1 MIDTYGTPL
10 SSPIGSGLSSG
21 FLNSPVSAGNT
32 YSSLSNSPN
41 SLPLEPRQPPDLGS
55 TFQDNNL
62 ISNINTWQNQ
72 GNQVPSTMANV
83 KVRKELKWFH
93 FVIIF
98 CTTRN
103 DKTEI
108 YYKVMN
114 YMNATRSAKCSQK
127 NSFVFFL

>member
-1 MIDTYGTPL
+1 MADTYGTPL

-62 ISNINTWQNQ
+62 VSNLNTWQNQ

-83 KVRKELKWFH
+83 KVRKDLKWYH
-93 FVIIF
+93 FFII
-98 CTTRN
+98 
-103 DKTEI
+103 
-108 YYKVMN
+108 
-114 YMNATRSAKCSQK
+114 SARLGKI
-127 NSFVFFL
+127 